1 MKALDEKI
9 MAQCYFKKMSTIFL
23 IIKLN
28 HENFENSESSLTYK
42 YIRKVNKS
50 LIELKIIN

>member
-1 MKALDEKI
+1 
-9 MAQCYFKKMSTIFL
+9 MSTIFP

-28 HENFENSESSLTYK
+28 HENFENSENSLTYK
-42 YIRKVNKS
+42 YIQKVNKS